1 MGRSRHFWHETAFFS
16 GEICF
21 FFRIV
26 YSIKCCCSF
35 FSGQPPRILWG
46 QGGRLEGVLNFIKE
60 ENLESSVV
68 RKGLVS
74 GLLLSTLALTV
85 LTTSSVIGEESKVY
99 AKTNNADTN
108 ILMRVDTKN
117 GTQELKEKF
126 EEQIQ
131 DIEEESSKKQEES
144 KSVEEMIMEQP
155 DLLND
160 MQFIQNNYNAVTQ
173 IVYSQ
178 PSLSQYISNVNALTA
193 SGGVYY
199 GPSGKETYYNLNM
212 SGVIDIM
219 RGMGNNDTY
228 WVREDGAKMLGDYI
242 IVAADL
248 NKYPRGTIVETSLG
262 KGIVCDTGSFTQN
275 SDTQLDIATDW

>member
-1 MGRSRHFWHETAFFS
+1 M
-16 GEICF
+16 
-21 FFRIV
+21 
-26 YSIKCCCSF
+26 
-35 FSGQPPRILWG
+35 
-46 QGGRLEGVLNFIKE
+46 NFIKE
-60 ENLESSVV
+60 ENLENSLI

-74 GLLLSTLALTV
+74 GLLMSTLALTL
-85 LTTSSVIGEESKVY
+85 LTTSSLIGEETKVY
-99 AKTNNADTN
+99 AKSNGTDEN

-117 GTQELKEKF
+117 GTEELKEEF
-126 EEQIQ
+126 EKQIQ
-131 DIEEESSKKQEES
+131 DIEKESSKKQDEP

-160 MQFIQNNYNAVTQ
+160 VQFIQNNYNVVTQ
-173 IVYSQ
+173 IVYSK
-178 PSLSQYISNVNALTA
+178 PSFLQYISNVNALTA

-219 RGMGNNDTY
+219 RGMGNNDAY
-228 WVREDGAKMLGDYI
+228 WIREDGAKMLGDYV

-248 NKYPRGTIVETSLG
+248 NKYPRGTIVDTSIG

>member
-1 MGRSRHFWHETAFFS
+1 M
-16 GEICF
+16 
-21 FFRIV
+21 
-26 YSIKCCCSF
+26 
-35 FSGQPPRILWG
+35 
-46 QGGRLEGVLNFIKE
+46 NFIKE
-60 ENLESSVV
+60 ENLENSLI

-74 GLLLSTLALTV
+74 GLLMSTLALTL

-99 AKTNNADTN
+99 AKSNGKDSN

-117 GTQELKEKF
+117 GTEELKEEF
-126 EEQIQ
+126 EKQIQ
-131 DIEEESSKKQEES
+131 DIEKESSKKQDEP

-160 MQFIQNNYNAVTQ
+160 VQFIQNNYNVVTQ
-173 IVYSQ
+173 IVYSE
-178 PSLSQYISNVNALTA
+178 PSHSQYISNVNALTA

-219 RGMGNNDTY
+219 RGMGNNDAY
-228 WVREDGAKMLGDYI
+228 WIREDGAKMLGDYV

-248 NKYPRGTIVETSLG
+248 NKCPRGTIVDTSIG

>member
-1 MGRSRHFWHETAFFS
+1 MDNRLVFYEA
-16 GEICF
+16 
-21 FFRIV
+21 
-26 YSIKCCCSF
+26 K
-35 FSGQPPRILWG
+35 
-46 QGGRLEGVLNFIKE
+46 GGRLEGVLNFIKE

-126 EEQIQ
+126 EKQIQ

-144 KSVEEMIMEQP
+144 KSVEEMILEQP
-155 DLLND
+155 ELLND
-160 MQFIQNNYNAVTQ
+160 VTFVQNNYNAVTQ
-173 IVYSQ
+173 VIYSQ
-178 PSLSQYISNVNALTA
+178 PSYTQYVSNANALTA

-199 GPSGKETYYNLNM
+199 GPNGKETYYNLNM
-212 SGVIDIM
+212 SGVVDIM
-219 RGMGNNDTY
+219 RGMGNNDNY
-228 WVREDGAKMLGDYI
+228 WVREDGAKMLGDYV

-248 NKYPRGTIVETSLG
+248 NKYPRGSIVDTSLG
-262 KGIVCDTGSFTQN
+262 QGIVCDTGSFTQN

>member
-1 MGRSRHFWHETAFFS
+1 M
-16 GEICF
+16 
-21 FFRIV
+21 
-26 YSIKCCCSF
+26 
-35 FSGQPPRILWG
+35 
-46 QGGRLEGVLNFIKE
+46 NFIKE
-60 ENLESSVV
+60 ENLENSLI

-74 GLLLSTLALTV
+74 GLLMSTLALTL

-99 AKTNNADTN
+99 AKSNGTDEN

-117 GTQELKEKF
+117 GTEELKEEF
-126 EEQIQ
+126 EKQIQ
-131 DIEEESSKKQEES
+131 DIEKESRKKQNEP

-160 MQFIQNNYNAVTQ
+160 VQFIQNNYNVVTQ
-173 IVYSQ
+173 IVYSK
-178 PSLSQYISNVNALTA
+178 PSFLQYISNVNALTA
-193 SGGVYY
+193 SSGVYY

-219 RGMGNNDTY
+219 RGMGNNDAY
-228 WVREDGAKMLGDYI
+228 WIREDGAKMLGDYV

-248 NKYPRGTIVETSLG
+248 NKYPRGTILDTSLG

>member
-1 MGRSRHFWHETAFFS
+1 MGLR
-16 GEICF
+16 
-21 FFRIV
+21 
-26 YSIKCCCSF
+26 
-35 FSGQPPRILWG
+35 
-46 QGGRLEGVLNFIKE
+46 GRLEGVLNFIKE
-60 ENLESSVV
+60 ENLESSLI
-68 RKGLVS
+68 RKGFVS
-74 GLLLSTLALTV
+74 GLLMSTLALTL

-99 AKTNNADTN
+99 AKSNGKDSN

-117 GTQELKEKF
+117 GTEELKEKF
-126 EEQIQ
+126 EKQIQ
-131 DIEEESSKKQEES
+131 DIEEESSKKQNEP

-160 MQFIQNNYNAVTQ
+160 VQFIQNNYNVVTQ

-178 PSLSQYISNVNALTA
+178 PSFLQYISNANALTA

-199 GPSGKETYYNLNM
+199 GPNGKETYYNLNM

-219 RGMGNNDTY
+219 RGMGNNDAY
-228 WVREDGAKMLGDYI
+228 WIREDGAKMLGDYV

-262 KGIVCDTGSFTQN
+262 KGNRLRYWKFYAKFRYSIRYCDRLVIYMSKKVEVLLLFLYSIKKWHPKMPN
-275 SDTQLDIATDW
+275 LCFFWVY

>member
-1 MGRSRHFWHETAFFS
+1 M
-16 GEICF
+16 
-21 FFRIV
+21 
-26 YSIKCCCSF
+26 
-35 FSGQPPRILWG
+35 
-46 QGGRLEGVLNFIKE
+46 NFIKE
-60 ENLESSVV
+60 ENLECNLL

-74 GLLLSTLALTV
+74 GLLMSTFVLTL

-99 AKTNNADTN
+99 AKSNGTDEN

-117 GTQELKEKF
+117 GTEELKEKF

-131 DIEEESSKKQEES
+131 DIEEESSKKQKES
-144 KSVEEMIMEQP
+144 KSVEEMILEQP

-199 GPSGKETYYNLNM
+199 GIYKT
-212 SGVIDIM
+212 
-219 RGMGNNDTY
+219 R
-228 WVREDGAKMLGDYI
+228 
-242 IVAADL
+242 
-248 NKYPRGTIVETSLG
+248 
-262 KGIVCDTGSFTQN
+262 
-275 SDTQLDIATDW
+275 

>member
-1 MGRSRHFWHETAFFS
+1 M
-16 GEICF
+16 
-21 FFRIV
+21 
-26 YSIKCCCSF
+26 
-35 FSGQPPRILWG
+35 
-46 QGGRLEGVLNFIKE
+46 NFIKE
-60 ENLESSVV
+60 ENLENSLI

-74 GLLLSTLALTV
+74 GLLMSTLALTL

-99 AKTNNADTN
+99 AKSNGKDSN

-117 GTQELKEKF
+117 GTEELKEEF
-126 EEQIQ
+126 EKQIQ
-131 DIEEESSKKQEES
+131 DIEKESSKKQDEP

-160 MQFIQNNYNAVTQ
+160 VQFIQNNYNVVTQ
-173 IVYSQ
+173 IVYSE

-219 RGMGNNDTY
+219 RGMGNNDAY
-228 WVREDGAKMLGDYI
+228 WIREDGAKMLGDYVI
-242 IVAADL
+242 FAADL
-248 NKYPRGTIVETSLG
+248 NKYPRGTIVDISIG

>member
-1 MGRSRHFWHETAFFS
+1 M
-16 GEICF
+16 
-21 FFRIV
+21 
-26 YSIKCCCSF
+26 
-35 FSGQPPRILWG
+35 
-46 QGGRLEGVLNFIKE
+46 NFIKE
-60 ENLESSVV
+60 ENLENSLI
-68 RKGLVS
+68 RKGFVS
-74 GLLLSTLALTV
+74 GLLMSTLALTL
-85 LTTSSVIGEESKVY
+85 LTMSSVIGEESKVY
-99 AKTNNADTN
+99 AKSNGKDSN

-117 GTQELKEKF
+117 GTEELKEEF
-126 EEQIQ
+126 EKQIQ
-131 DIEEESSKKQEES
+131 DIEKESSKKQDEP

-160 MQFIQNNYNAVTQ
+160 VQFIQNNYNVVTQ
-173 IVYSQ
+173 IVYSE
-178 PSLSQYISNVNALTA
+178 PSLSQYISNANALTA

-219 RGMGNNDTY
+219 RGMGNNDAY
-228 WVREDGAKMLGDYI
+228 WIREDGAKMLGDYV

-248 NKYPRGTIVETSLG
+248 NKYPRGTIVDTSIG

>member
-1 MGRSRHFWHETAFFS
+1 M
-16 GEICF
+16 
-21 FFRIV
+21 
-26 YSIKCCCSF
+26 
-35 FSGQPPRILWG
+35 
-46 QGGRLEGVLNFIKE
+46 NFIKE
-60 ENLESSVV
+60 ENLENSLI

-74 GLLLSTLALTV
+74 GLLMSTLALTL

-99 AKTNNADTN
+99 AKSNGKDSN

-117 GTQELKEKF
+117 GTEELKEEF
-126 EEQIQ
+126 EKQIQ
-131 DIEEESSKKQEES
+131 DIEKESRKKQDEP

-160 MQFIQNNYNAVTQ
+160 VQFIQNNYNVVTQ
-173 IVYSQ
+173 IVYSK
-178 PSLSQYISNVNALTA
+178 PSFLQYISNVNALTA
-193 SGGVYY
+193 SSGVYY

-219 RGMGNNDTY
+219 RGMGNNDAY
-228 WVREDGAKMLGDYI
+228 WIREDGAKMLGDYV

-248 NKYPRGTIVETSLG
+248 NKYPRGTILDTSLG

>member
-60 ENLESSVV
+60 ENLECSLL

-74 GLLLSTLALTV
+74 GLLMSTFVLTL

-99 AKTNNADTN
+99 AKSNSTDEN

-117 GTQELKEKF
+117 GTEELKEKF
-126 EEQIQ
+126 EKQIQ

-219 RGMGNNDTY
+219 RGMGNNDAY

>member
-1 MGRSRHFWHETAFFS
+1 MGLR
-16 GEICF
+16 
-21 FFRIV
+21 
-26 YSIKCCCSF
+26 
-35 FSGQPPRILWG
+35 
-46 QGGRLEGVLNFIKE
+46 GRLEGVLNFIKE
-60 ENLESSVV
+60 ENLENSLI

-74 GLLLSTLALTV
+74 GLLMSTLALTL
-85 LTTSSVIGEESKVY
+85 LTTSSVIGEETKVY
-99 AKTNNADTN
+99 AKSNGTDEN

-117 GTQELKEKF
+117 GTEELKEEF
-126 EEQIQ
+126 EKQIQ
-131 DIEEESSKKQEES
+131 DIEKESSKKQDEL

-160 MQFIQNNYNAVTQ
+160 VQFIQNNYNVVTQ
-173 IVYSQ
+173 VVYSE

-219 RGMGNNDTY
+219 RGMGNNDAY
-228 WVREDGAKMLGDYI
+228 WIREDGAKMLGDYV

-248 NKYPRGTIVETSLG
+248 NKYPRGTIVDTSIG

>member
-1 MGRSRHFWHETAFFS
+1 M
-16 GEICF
+16 
-21 FFRIV
+21 
-26 YSIKCCCSF
+26 
-35 FSGQPPRILWG
+35 
-46 QGGRLEGVLNFIKE
+46 NFIKE

-117 GTQELKEKF
+117 GTEELKEKF
-126 EEQIQ
+126 EKQIQ

-144 KSVEEMIMEQP
+144 KSVEEMILEQP
-155 DLLND
+155 ELLND
-160 MQFIQNNYNAVTQ
+160 VTFVQNNYNAVTQ
-173 IVYSQ
+173 VIYSQ
-178 PSLSQYISNVNALTA
+178 PSYTQYVSNANALTA

-199 GPSGKETYYNLNM
+199 GPNGKETYYNLNM
-212 SGVIDIM
+212 SGVVDIM
-219 RGMGNNDTY
+219 RGMGNNDNY
-228 WVREDGAKMLGDYI
+228 WVREDGAKMLGDYV

-248 NKYPRGTIVETSLG
+248 NKYPRGSIVDTSLG
-262 KGIVCDTGSFTQN
+262 QGIVCDTGSFTQN

>member
-1 MGRSRHFWHETAFFS
+1 MGLR
-16 GEICF
+16 
-21 FFRIV
+21 
-26 YSIKCCCSF
+26 
-35 FSGQPPRILWG
+35 
-46 QGGRLEGVLNFIKE
+46 GRLEGVLNFIKE
-60 ENLESSVV
+60 ENLENSLI

-74 GLLLSTLALTV
+74 GLLMSTLALTL
-85 LTTSSVIGEESKVY
+85 LTTSSLIGEETKVY
-99 AKTNNADTN
+99 AKSNGTDEN

-117 GTQELKEKF
+117 GTEELKEEF
-126 EEQIQ
+126 EKQIQ
-131 DIEEESSKKQEES
+131 DIEKESSKKQDEP

-160 MQFIQNNYNAVTQ
+160 VQFIQNNYNVVTQ
-173 IVYSQ
+173 IVYSK
-178 PSLSQYISNVNALTA
+178 PSFLQYISNVNALTA

-219 RGMGNNDTY
+219 RGMGNNDAY
-228 WVREDGAKMLGDYI
+228 WIREDGAKMLGDYV

-248 NKYPRGTIVETSLG
+248 NKYPRGTIVDTSIG

>member
-1 MGRSRHFWHETAFFS
+1 MKFAFFL
-16 GEICF
+16 ELC
-21 FFRIV
+21 IV
-26 YSIKCCCSF
+26 LSVVVHFLVDNRLVFYEAK
-35 FSGQPPRILWG
+35 
-46 QGGRLEGVLNFIKE
+46 GGRLEGVLNFIKE

-144 KSVEEMIMEQP
+144 KSVEEMILEQP
-155 DLLND
+155 ELLND
-160 MQFIQNNYNAVTQ
+160 VTFVQNNYNAVTQ
-173 IVYSQ
+173 VIYSQ
-178 PSLSQYISNVNALTA
+178 PSYTQYVSNANALTA

-199 GPSGKETYYNLNM
+199 GPNGKETYYNLNM
-212 SGVIDIM
+212 SGVVDIM
-219 RGMGNNDTY
+219 RGMGNNDNY
-228 WVREDGAKMLGDYI
+228 WVREDGAKMLGDYV

-248 NKYPRGTIVETSLG
+248 NKYPRGSIVDTSLG
-262 KGIVCDTGSFTQN
+262 QGIVCDTGSFTQN

>member
-1 MGRSRHFWHETAFFS
+1 M
-16 GEICF
+16 
-21 FFRIV
+21 
-26 YSIKCCCSF
+26 
-35 FSGQPPRILWG
+35 PRILCG
-46 QGGRLEGVLNFIKE
+46 LRGRLEGVLNFIKE
-60 ENLESSVV
+60 ENLECSLL

-74 GLLLSTLALTV
+74 GLLMSTFVLTL

-99 AKTNNADTN
+99 AKSNGTDEN

-117 GTQELKEKF
+117 GTEELKEKF

-160 MQFIQNNYNAVTQ
+160 MQFIQNNYTAVTQ

-219 RGMGNNDTY
+219 RGMGNNDAY

-242 IVAADL
+242 IVAANL

>member
-1 MGRSRHFWHETAFFS
+1 M
-16 GEICF
+16 
-21 FFRIV
+21 
-26 YSIKCCCSF
+26 
-35 FSGQPPRILWG
+35 PRILWG
-46 QGGRLEGVLNFIKE
+46 LRGRLEGVLNFIKE
-60 ENLESSVV
+60 ENLECSLL

-74 GLLLSTLALTV
+74 GLLMSTFVLTL

-99 AKTNNADTN
+99 AKSNGTDEN

-117 GTQELKEKF
+117 GTEELKEKF
-126 EEQIQ
+126 EKQIQ

-144 KSVEEMIMEQP
+144 KSVEKMIMEQP

-178 PSLSQYISNVNALTA
+178 PSLSQYIGNVNALTA

-212 SGVIDIM
+212 SGVVDIM
-219 RGMGNNDTY
+219 RGMGNNDAY

>member
-1 MGRSRHFWHETAFFS
+1 M
-16 GEICF
+16 
-21 FFRIV
+21 
-26 YSIKCCCSF
+26 
-35 FSGQPPRILWG
+35 
-46 QGGRLEGVLNFIKE
+46 NFIKE
-60 ENLESSVV
+60 ENLENSLI

-74 GLLLSTLALTV
+74 GLLMSTLALTL

-99 AKTNNADTN
+99 AKSNGKDSN

-117 GTQELKEKF
+117 GTEELKEEF
-126 EEQIQ
+126 EKQIQ
-131 DIEEESSKKQEES
+131 DIEKESRKKQDEP

-160 MQFIQNNYNAVTQ
+160 VQFIQNNYNVVTQ
-173 IVYSQ
+173 IVYSK
-178 PSLSQYISNVNALTA
+178 PSFSQYISNVNALTA

-219 RGMGNNDTY
+219 RGMGNNDAY
-228 WVREDGAKMLGDYI
+228 WIREDGAKMLGDYV

-248 NKYPRGTIVETSLG
+248 NKYPRGTIVDTSIG

>member
-1 MGRSRHFWHETAFFS
+1 M
-16 GEICF
+16 
-21 FFRIV
+21 
-26 YSIKCCCSF
+26 
-35 FSGQPPRILWG
+35 
-46 QGGRLEGVLNFIKE
+46 NFIKE

-74 GLLLSTLALTV
+74 GLLLSTLALTL

-99 AKTNNADTN
+99 AKTNNADKN

-117 GTQELKEKF
+117 GTQELKKKF

-144 KSVEEMIMEQP
+144 KSVEEMILEQP
-155 DLLND
+155 ELLND
-160 MQFIQNNYNAVTQ
+160 TTFVQNNYNAVTQ
-173 IVYSQ
+173 VVYSQ
-178 PSLSQYISNVNALTA
+178 PSLTQYVSNANALTA
-193 SGGVYY
+193 AGGVYY
-199 GPSGKETYYNLNM
+199 GPNGKETYYNLNM

-219 RGMGNNDTY
+219 RGMGNNDNY
-228 WVREDGAKMLGDYI
+228 WVREDGAKMLGDYV

-248 NKYPRGTIVETSLG
+248 NKYPRGSIVDTSLG
-262 KGIVCDTGSFTQN
+262 QGIVCDTGSFTQN

>member
-1 MGRSRHFWHETAFFS
+1 MGLR
-16 GEICF
+16 
-21 FFRIV
+21 
-26 YSIKCCCSF
+26 
-35 FSGQPPRILWG
+35 
-46 QGGRLEGVLNFIKE
+46 GRLEGVLNFIKE
-60 ENLESSVV
+60 ENLENSLI

-74 GLLLSTLALTV
+74 GLLMSTLALTL
-85 LTTSSVIGEESKVY
+85 LTTSSLIGEETKVY
-99 AKTNNADTN
+99 AKSNGTDEN

-117 GTQELKEKF
+117 GTEELKEEF
-126 EEQIQ
+126 EKQIQ
-131 DIEEESSKKQEES
+131 DIEKESSKKQDEP

-160 MQFIQNNYNAVTQ
+160 VQFIQNNYNVVTQ
-173 IVYSQ
+173 IVYSK
-178 PSLSQYISNVNALTA
+178 PSFLQYISDVNALTA

-219 RGMGNNDTY
+219 RGMGNNDAY
-228 WVREDGAKMLGDYI
+228 WIREDGAKMLGDYV

-248 NKYPRGTIVETSLG
+248 NKYPRGTIVDTSIG

>member
-1 MGRSRHFWHETAFFS
+1 MGLR
-16 GEICF
+16 
-21 FFRIV
+21 
-26 YSIKCCCSF
+26 
-35 FSGQPPRILWG
+35 
-46 QGGRLEGVLNFIKE
+46 GRLEGVLNFIKE
-60 ENLESSVV
+60 ENLENSLI

-74 GLLLSTLALTV
+74 GLLMSTLALTL
-85 LTTSSVIGEESKVY
+85 LTTSLLIGEETKVY
-99 AKTNNADTN
+99 AKSNGTDEN

-117 GTQELKEKF
+117 GTEELKEELEK
-126 EEQIQ
+126 QIQ
-131 DIEEESSKKQEES
+131 DIEKESSKKQDEP

-160 MQFIQNNYNAVTQ
+160 VQFIQNNYNVVTQ
-173 IVYSQ
+173 IVYSE

-219 RGMGNNDTY
+219 RGMGNNDAY
-228 WVREDGAKMLGDYI
+228 WIREDGAKMLGDYV

-248 NKYPRGTIVETSLG
+248 NKYPRGTIVDTSIG

>member
-1 MGRSRHFWHETAFFS
+1 MKRPFLVLKFAFFL
-16 GEICF
+16 ELC
-21 FFRIV
+21 IV
-26 YSIKCCCSF
+26 LSVVVHFLVDNRLVFYEAK
-35 FSGQPPRILWG
+35 
-46 QGGRLEGVLNFIKE
+46 GGRLEGVLNFIKE

-131 DIEEESSKKQEES
+131 NIEEESSKKQEES
-144 KSVEEMIMEQP
+144 KSVEEMILEQP
-155 DLLND
+155 ELLND
-160 MQFIQNNYNAVTQ
+160 ATFVQNNYNAVTQ
-173 IVYSQ
+173 VIYSQ
-178 PSLSQYISNVNALTA
+178 PSYAQYVSNANALTA

-199 GPSGKETYYNLNM
+199 GPNGKETYYNLNM
-212 SGVIDIM
+212 SGVVDIM
-219 RGMGNNDTY
+219 RGMGNNDNY
-228 WVREDGAKMLGDYI
+228 WVREDGVKMLGDYV

-248 NKYPRGTIVETSLG
+248 NKYPRGSIVDTSLG
-262 KGIVCDTGSFTQN
+262 QGIVCDTGSFTQN

>member
-1 MGRSRHFWHETAFFS
+1 M
-16 GEICF
+16 
-21 FFRIV
+21 
-26 YSIKCCCSF
+26 
-35 FSGQPPRILWG
+35 
-46 QGGRLEGVLNFIKE
+46 NFIKE
-60 ENLESSVV
+60 ENLENSLI

-74 GLLLSTLALTV
+74 GLLMSTLALTL

-99 AKTNNADTN
+99 AKSNGKDSN

-117 GTQELKEKF
+117 GTEELKEEF
-126 EEQIQ
+126 EKQIQ
-131 DIEEESSKKQEES
+131 DIEKESSKKQDEP

-160 MQFIQNNYNAVTQ
+160 VQFIQNNYNVVTQ
-173 IVYSQ
+173 IVYSK
-178 PSLSQYISNVNALTA
+178 PSFLQYISNVNALTA
-193 SGGVYY
+193 SSGVYY

-219 RGMGNNDTY
+219 RGMGNNDAY
-228 WVREDGAKMLGDYI
+228 WIREDGAKMLGDYV

-248 NKYPRGTIVETSLG
+248 NKYPRGTILDTSLG

>member
-1 MGRSRHFWHETAFFS
+1 M
-16 GEICF
+16 
-21 FFRIV
+21 
-26 YSIKCCCSF
+26 
-35 FSGQPPRILWG
+35 PRILWG
-46 QGGRLEGVLNFIKE
+46 LRGRLEGVLNFIKE
-60 ENLESSVV
+60 ENLECSLL

-74 GLLLSTLALTV
+74 GLLMSTFVLTL

-99 AKTNNADTN
+99 AKSNGTDEN

-117 GTQELKEKF
+117 GTEELKEKF

-193 SGGVYY
+193 SSGVYY

-212 SGVIDIM
+212 S
-219 RGMGNNDTY
+219 
-228 WVREDGAKMLGDYI
+228 
-242 IVAADL
+242 
-248 NKYPRGTIVETSLG
+248 PR
-262 KGIVCDTGSFTQN
+262 F
-275 SDTQLDIATDW
+275 

>member
-1 MGRSRHFWHETAFFS
+1 M
-16 GEICF
+16 
-21 FFRIV
+21 
-26 YSIKCCCSF
+26 
-35 FSGQPPRILWG
+35 PRILWG
-46 QGGRLEGVLNFIKE
+46 LRGRLEGVLNFIKE
-60 ENLESSVV
+60 ENLECSLL

-74 GLLLSTLALTV
+74 GLLMSTFVLTL

-99 AKTNNADTN
+99 AKSNSIDEN

-117 GTQELKEKF
+117 GTEELKEKF
-126 EEQIQ
+126 EKQIQ

-219 RGMGNNDTY
+219 RGMGNNDAY

>member
-1 MGRSRHFWHETAFFS
+1 MSTF
-16 GEICF
+16 
-21 FFRIV
+21 
-26 YSIKCCCSF
+26 
-35 FSGQPPRILWG
+35 
-46 QGGRLEGVLNFIKE
+46 VL
-60 ENLESSVV
+60 
-68 RKGLVS
+68 
-74 GLLLSTLALTV
+74 TL

-99 AKTNNADTN
+99 AKSNGKDSN

-117 GTQELKEKF
+117 GTEELKEEF
-126 EEQIQ
+126 EKQIQ
-131 DIEEESSKKQEES
+131 DIEKESSKKQDEL

-155 DLLND
+155 NLLND
-160 MQFIQNNYNAVTQ
+160 VQFIQNNYNVVTQ

-178 PSLSQYISNVNALTA
+178 PSFLQYISNANALTA

-199 GPSGKETYYNLNM
+199 GPNGKETYYNLNM

-219 RGMGNNDTY
+219 RGMGNNDAY
-228 WVREDGAKMLGDYI
+228 WIREDGAKMLGDYV

-248 NKYPRGTIVETSLG
+248 NKYPRGTILDTSLG